1 MEQVTTRI
9 CLTSKKLT
17 FWWNY
22 IGSFEN
28 MQLTFDLGTL
38 QRFKSWVYFKWKK
51 NFKQNDS
58 CLALNLS

>member
-22 IGSFEN
+22 VGSFEN
-28 MQLTFDLGTL
+28 MQLTYDLGTL

-51 NFKQNDS
+51 NFKQND
-58 CLALNLS
+58 